1 MTRVASGWQV
11 CAADT
16 HGLPLIRHVDG
27 PEPCPQLLAQTL
39 RRHRAAGGVDPR
51 DPLRVGLHPSATALH
66 EASYETRQT
75 PLGLQSRTEPAQA
88 GAPRVFP
95 PQGAPRQ
102 ARRLP
107 AIASRPLPRGTQ
119 GVDVG
124 SAGGVVVLGAWALL
138 CHHPQGPWTWCQAL
152 ARACGPLTA
161 SVWVAPRWWAPPER
175 LSAWRSLAV
184 RRPGRPTTLCA
195 ALGGLERPRVAQA
208 LAAGGRSRVALPGP
222 LRPR

>member
-119 GVDVG
+119 GVDLG

-152 ARACGPLTA
+152 ARACGHRRSPLRLWPVDGLGLGGA
-161 SVWVAPRWWAPPER
+161 ALVGPPER
-175 LSAWRSLAV
+175 DRKSV
-184 RRPGRPTTLCA
+184 
-195 ALGGLERPRVAQA
+195 V
-208 LAAGGRSRVALPGP
+208 
-222 LRPR
+222 